1 MIRAKVALAWMA
13 LGCVAGGSPLAVHA
27 APQNCPAKI
36 ENLALS
42 YSHQGGQSKPQ
53 LSATFSNQSGKRIS
67 SATFE
72 LSLLDSAGYPH
83 PYPHALSLRD
93 GLDAGKVRTSQW
105 ALRVEA
111 VDIHRTGEILLL
123 REVDFDDGM
132 TWKDDGSESCSLAVD
147 YHAQ

>member
-1 MIRAKVALAWMA
+1 MIRAKVALVCLAF
-13 LGCVAGGSPLAVHA
+13 GCVAGGDPLAVHA

-36 ENLALS
+36 DSLALN

-53 LSATFSNQSGKRIS
+53 LSANISNQSGKRIS

-83 PYPHALSLRD
+83 PYPRALSFSD
-93 GLDAGKVRTSQW
+93 GLEAGKVRASQW

-111 VDIHRTGEILLL
+111 VDIHRTGEVLLL
-123 REVDFDDGM
+123 RAVEFDDGM
-132 TWKDDGSESCSLAVD
+132 SWKDDGSESCSLAVD
-147 YHAQ
+147 YHAR